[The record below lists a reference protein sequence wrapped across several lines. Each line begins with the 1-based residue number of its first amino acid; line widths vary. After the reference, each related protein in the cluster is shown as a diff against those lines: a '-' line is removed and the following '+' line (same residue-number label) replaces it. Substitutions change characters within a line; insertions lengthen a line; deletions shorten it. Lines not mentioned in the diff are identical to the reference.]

1 MTEIIVRY
9 EDKVIERVITEKK
22 RVSIGRTSDNDIVL
36 DNRGVSRKHALIEV
50 NSRDTIIIDNESLNG
65 TFVNN
70 RRIEEE
76 ILHED
81 DLITIGK
88 YTITVRCQSIP
99 DTKMSDLDGT
109 MILQTKK
116 QRERIEIDRRD
127 RDVVARAG
135 GAAVL
140 VGEGKTGNEEIR
152 LGGATLTFGKANFVN
167 VKVTGWFVPDI
178 QAQLTPQDGQYILTN
193 VGNRNKTK
201 VNGIPVDDEVMLKN
215 ADLIQIGRSTYRFIS
230 GGTC

>member
-1 MTEIIVRY
+1 MTEIIIRY
-9 EDKVIERVITEKK
+9 EDKVIERVITEKR

-50 NSRDTIIIDNESLNG
+50 NSKDTVIIDNESLNG

-76 ILHED
+76 IIHED

-109 MILQTKK
+109 MILHTKK
-116 QRERIEIDRRD
+116 QRGRLETDRRD
-127 RDVVARAG
+127 RDIVARAG

-140 VGEGKTGNEEIR
+140 VGEGSTGHDEIR
-152 LGGATLTFGKANFVN
+152 LGGATLTFGKANYVN
-167 VKVTGWFVPDI
+167 VKVSGWFVPDI

-193 VGNRNKTK
+193 VGNRNRTK
-201 VNGIPVDDEVMLKN
+201 VNGIPVDDEVVLKN

-230 GGTC
+230 GSTG